1 MRAALFGSL
10 GVARPVN
17 LPRHMVRQGTPGRL
31 TGAAAT
37 YAAVVAGH
45 HLDLRVVGITP
56 ATLVIPFTGGEA
68 TRAAFEA
75 RINAIRLTFF
85 QRGGF
90 IAQDG
95 PAGQIQLEAF
105 LKGSMAGI
113 TVLATTSA
121 DVLASL
127 GFASGQNNVPASGWG
142 LGPNHVYKAAVA
154 LFGGVRPTG
163 PLPANQHGVTLR
175 TGMRGH
181 LVMVDRNAP
190 TLGVTAVASDSTRFA
205 PLHQP
210 IP

>member
-17 LPRHMVRQGTPGRL
+17 LPRGMVRRGTPGRL
-31 TGAAAT
+31 TGVAAT
-37 YAAVVAGH
+37 FAAVVAGH
-45 HLDLRVVGITP
+45 HLDLRVVGVTP
-56 ATLVIPFTGGEA
+56 ATLVIAFTGAEA

-75 RINAIRLTFF
+75 RINAVRQAFF
-85 QRGGF
+85 QHGGF

-95 PAGQIQLEAF
+95 AAGQIQLEAF
-105 LKGSMAGI
+105 LKGSMAGV
-113 TVLATTSA
+113 TVLATSSA

-142 LGPNHVYKAAVA
+142 LGTSHTYKAAVA
-154 LFGGVRPTG
+154 FFGGVRPTG
-163 PLPANQHGVTLR
+163 PLAPNQHGVTVRSGLSSQ
-175 TGMRGH
+175 
-181 LVMVDRNAP
+181 LLIVDRNAP
-190 TLGVTAVASDSTRFA
+190 TLGPAAVASDSTRFA